1 MKKITHWIIAFVVS
15 IFVSCGNE
23 APKEQA
29 KTVEPPQIY
38 GHWLL
43 ESVLNHV
50 YKTKNIHGFDQ
61 FLCSEIIIDKNAD
74 SIILVNGDVEFWKSG
89 FDSISLTEIAVEGLS
104 HMPHSNLFVSKDD
117 KLFYY
122 DSAAKKTFTY
132 VRAINNPIV
141 KVNSDLPALK
151 YAINKH
157 LFEGEF
163 TDLANNYGVKF
174 TAMNE
179 INGIDGYQSYQTFIN
194 NDKASMSENDLMEIS
209 NITTKESKLLIWE
222 AKGDTI
228 QLYEAMNTEC
238 KTCKPFYEKGKQWKT
253 FLRKVES

>member
-1 MKKITHWIIAFVVS
+1 MKKITHYIIAFVVT

-23 APKEQA
+23 APKEEV

-50 YKTKNIHGFDQ
+50 HKTKTIHGFDQ

-74 SIILVNGDVEFWKSG
+74 SIILVNGDVEFWKSK
-89 FDSISLTEIAVEGLS
+89 FDSISLTEAAVLDLS

-132 VRAINNPIV
+132 IRAINNPIV
-141 KVNSDLPALK
+141 KVNTDLPALK

-157 LFEGEF
+157 VFEGEF
-163 TDLANNYGVKF
+163 TDLTNNYGVKF

-179 INGIDGYQSYQTFIN
+179 VNGIDGYQSYQTFIN

-222 AKGDTI
+222 AKGDTLH
-228 QLYEAMNTEC
+228 LYEAMNTEC

-253 FLRKVES
+253 LLRKVES